1 MKLLPR
7 LSNKVLEFLKSPY
20 KPLDNQVSIRVIPIL
35 AIFPFAGFIYLV
47 FYMNKFGVGYESL
60 YFNVNDCIAILYEK
74 SVLFFLIAILLIG
87 ASLPLLSVIIS
98 FLLEDEKKEEFKN
111 WQILIFVILC
121 LGILVFTFYEFKVIP
136 KRGAFWLSIL
146 LFLAILIYLFKSKIE
161 GIVMGAVCFMLF
173 CVLYAVT
180 DAESRKKEK
189 PKFDV
194 VLKDDN
200 KPLKILSETDS
211 CRYFIRKT
219 SDYIFIMDS
228 CKNKVITYPTSD
240 LKSASFTP

>member
-1 MKLLPR
+1 MKLFSR
-7 LSNKVLEFLKSPY
+7 LSNKILEFLKRPY
-20 KPLDNQVSIRVIPIL
+20 KPLDKQISIKIIPIL
-35 AIFPFAGFIYLV
+35 AIFPFVGFIYLV

-98 FLLEDEKKEEFKN
+98 FFLEDEKKEEFKN
-111 WQILIFVILC
+111 WQILIFVIVC
-121 LGILVFTFYEFKVIP
+121 LGTLVFTFHEFKVIP
-136 KRGAFWLSIL
+136 QNGIFWLTVL
-146 LFLAILIYLFKSKIE
+146 LFLAILIYLFKNKIE
-161 GIVMGAVCFMLF
+161 GIIMGAVSFMFF
-173 CVLYAVT
+173 CILYAVT
-180 DAESRKKEK
+180 DAESRKREK
-189 PKFDV
+189 PKFDI

-228 CKNKVITYPTSD
+228 CKNKVITYPASD
-240 LKSASFTP
+240 LKSTSFTP